1 MVASQEELQNEIA
14 KAQQLQQQ
22 LQNVLSQKQQMEIK
36 KNDLERALEEIKDLE
51 EDTPMYRNVGE
62 NILIKVEDRGKLIS
76 DLEEQVESTEV
87 RLKSFSRQEEK
98 LRKNFQELQKE
109 LSAKLS
115 GAQPGPQ
122 TGG

>member
-36 KNDLERALEEIKDLE
+36 KNDLERALEEIKDLK

>member
-62 NILIKVEDRGKLIS
+62 NILIKVEDRGKLIE

-98 LRKNFQELQKE
+98 LRNNFQELQKE

-115 GAQPGPQ
+115 GVQPGPQ